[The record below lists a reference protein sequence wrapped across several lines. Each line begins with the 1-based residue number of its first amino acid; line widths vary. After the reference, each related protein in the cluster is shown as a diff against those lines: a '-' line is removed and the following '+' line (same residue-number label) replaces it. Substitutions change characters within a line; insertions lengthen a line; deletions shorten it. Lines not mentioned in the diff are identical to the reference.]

1 MSDSLGRLFNKD
13 SIIEFLLPT
22 DSGNEARRAEQED
35 LIAGTVK
42 SLKDVVEVK
51 FEIEAD
57 ENGPRTGSGRTERW
71 VCPITR
77 QELGTGTKAVYLVP
91 CGHAFAGVAVKEIS
105 GERCLACEEPFASND
120 VIPIL
125 PTSEPDIARLQLRMT
140 TLKEKGLAHSLK
152 KVKGEKAKSNKKRK
166 KADVDVTT
174 TEVRADAGEDA
185 EVKLPRE
192 GTVTRSKVETS
203 TSQPGSGTSTPKTTN
218 GIKNYATASLT
229 ARVLEEQEERNKRRK
244 MESNTNI
251 NSLFTSS
258 KTGPGG
264 KKPRDI
270 DFMNRGFD
278 ISSKR

>member
-1 MSDSLGRLFNKD
+1 LFNKD

-22 DSGNEARRAEQED
+22 DSGNEGRRAEQED
-35 LIAGTVK
+35 FVAGTVK

-77 QELGTGTKAVYLVP
+77 QELGPGTKAVYLVP
-91 CGHAFAGVAVKEIS
+91 CGHAFAGAAVKEIS
-105 GERCLACEEPFASND
+105 GERCLACEEPYASND
-120 VIPIL
+120 IIPIL
-125 PTSEPDIARLQLRMT
+125 PTIETDVARLQMRMA
-140 TLKEKGLAHSLK
+140 TLKEKNLAHSLK
-152 KVKGEKAKSNKKRK
+152 KAKGEKAKVDKKRK
-166 KADVDVTT
+166 KAELD
-174 TEVRADAGEDA
+174 TEVLTANVREEAVNAVEA
-185 EVKLPRE
+185 QLPQDN
-192 GTVTRSKVETS
+192 TAPMPRSELS
-203 TSQPGSGTSTPKTTN
+203 TPQPGSGTSTSKPVV
-218 GIKNYATASLT
+218 GIKNAATASLT

-244 MESNTNI
+244 MESNKNI

-258 KTGPGG
+258 KVGAGG

>member
-1 MSDSLGRLFNKD
+1 LFNKD

-35 LIAGTVK
+35 FIAGTVK

-51 FEIEAD
+51 FEVEAD

-77 QELGTGTKAVYLVP
+77 QELGPGPKAVYLVP
-91 CGHAFAGVAVKEIS
+91 CGHAFAGAAVKEIS
-105 GERCLACEEPFASND
+105 GERCLACEESYASND

-125 PTSEPDIARLQLRMT
+125 PMSETDVARLQMRMA
-140 TLKEKGLAHSLK
+140 TLKEKGLAHTLK
-152 KVKGEKAKSNKKRK
+152 KVKGGKGKGDKKRK
-166 KADVDVTT
+166 KAEVDERVVTNDVPEEARTDV
-174 TEVRADAGEDA
+174 
-185 EVKLPRE
+185 EVKPPQDDA
-192 GTVTRSKVETS
+192 VFKARSEVS
-203 TSQPGSGTSTPKTTN
+203 TPQPGSGASTPKPTN
-218 GIKNYATASLT
+218 GIKNAATASLT

-244 MESNTNI
+244 MESNKNI

-258 KTGPGG
+258 KNGAGG